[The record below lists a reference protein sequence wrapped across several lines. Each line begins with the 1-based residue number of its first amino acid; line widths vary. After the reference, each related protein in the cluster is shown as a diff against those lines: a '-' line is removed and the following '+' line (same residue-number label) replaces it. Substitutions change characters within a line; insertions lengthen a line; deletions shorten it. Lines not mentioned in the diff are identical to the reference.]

1 MLYKIEFE
9 VDNGVSY
16 TRDMALVDA
25 FCVGEAE
32 VLLRKYINSLDSE
45 TCIYKIFSIKPFEG
59 KVFTGKHG
67 CDRKDV

>member
-1 MLYKIEFE
+1 MLHMIEFE

-16 TRDMALVDA
+16 TRDVALVDA

-32 VLLRKYINSLDSE
+32 VFLRKYINSLDSE
-45 TCIYKIFSIKPFEG
+45 SCIYNILSIKSFEG

-67 CDRKDV
+67 YK